1 MNRISLIILLILCFG
16 CHSTVKILK
25 TSSPAL
31 VISGNDFYQMVLSMR
46 VEQRDSFA
54 LKCIMDGNIP
64 SFLKKFERIKISMTD
79 KHNQQIEAILFV
91 SKDYLSIG
99 TNADWARVPLMPKT
113 AQKIAD
119 AFNCFLPSRK
129 IVNEI
134 YKNSSVKLEP
144 SPLVKDRDSSTTMLQ
159 HHQIIE
165 QQRVGKS
172 GLISGIKKDVV
183 ISGKLLQYPKN
194 DRVAIY
200 GWHKTDGNPIQPVYT
215 GHVDWYVDYSHG
227 IRLIYRKIKI
237 ISSNKKYDQWMDYVD
252 ILKNPILKNLLCD
265 EENCGFYH
273 Y

>member
-1 MNRISLIILLILCFG
+1 MNRITLILLLIFSCG
-16 CHSTVKILK
+16 CHSTGKILK
-25 TSSPAL
+25 TSRPIEI
-31 VISGNDFYQMVLSMR
+31 VSGSDFYKMVSSMP
-46 VEQRDSFA
+46 VTQRDSFA
-54 LKCIMDGNIP
+54 VKCILDGNIP
-64 SFLKKFERIKISMTD
+64 SFLKKFERIKISMTHKD
-79 KHNQQIEAILFV
+79 GQQIEAILFV

-119 AFNCFLPSRK
+119 VFDCFLPTRK

-134 YKNSSVKLEP
+134 YKNSSVKLAP
-144 SPLVKDRDSSTTMLQ
+144 FPLVKDRDSSGTMMQ

-165 QQRVGKS
+165 QQRAGKS
-172 GLISGIKKDVV
+172 GLISGIKKDIV

-200 GWHKTDGNPIQPVYT
+200 GWHKSDGNPIQPVYS

-237 ISSNKKYDQWMDYVD
+237 ISSNNKYDQWMDYVD
-252 ILKNPILKNLLCD
+252 ILKHPVLKNLLCD
-265 EENCGFYH
+265 EENCGFYR